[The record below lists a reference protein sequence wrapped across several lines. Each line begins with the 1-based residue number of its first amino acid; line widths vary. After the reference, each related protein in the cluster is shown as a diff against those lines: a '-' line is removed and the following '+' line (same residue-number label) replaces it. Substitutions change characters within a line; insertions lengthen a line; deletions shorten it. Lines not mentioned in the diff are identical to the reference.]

1 MAMVRDPVGQAPA
14 TVPRASEEVRVST
27 VEPGNVLVERY
38 RLGQPT
44 STDLAAAT
52 AWEAH
57 DLILDREVRVTLV
70 TGPYAGD
77 ALDSARRAAL
87 VTDPRLVRVL
97 DAGSSGDGH
106 KYVVTEPHTG
116 TTLTE
121 IVSSGLVDEQQ
132 ARAIVGEVASA
143 LSVAHARGV
152 HHTALRPEAVRVD
165 GHQIRV
171 TGLGLD
177 GGLASGDTL
186 NVKPAQL
193 DAQGLVALLYYAMT
207 ARWPGQDLEAGWIAK
222 DTLIPLPAQLDASGA
237 VAPLS
242 TLVPHVDPDID
253 ALVGRTFDA
262 SGGTDGPMNP
272 DDVTTALAPWGEVS
286 VVASLPGFVQPEPEG
301 PRRQSIADAFSG
313 EGAPPVRRP
322 VSGRIARTDETMAT
336 GAGNVPAGYPEP
348 QNEYTYE
355 PQAYAQH
362 APVPPPPPEAA
373 PQGYDQFGRPLAQVP
388 PGYDQAQYAPE
399 GSPQQYPPQFAAG
412 GYDPNGGGFYEQ
424 DGGFVTRPAPKRGG
438 VNPTPI
444 VLGLVGVAVVAG
456 LIWAINAVLSPTRDV
471 IADATTTPTVS
482 APAGGEGG
490 GQDNNGGAQPSPPA
504 QTEARP
510 LIDSAALLG
519 TLEWEGQTIDH
530 PELVERA
537 FDTDPR
543 SFYYT
548 TTYQQAGFGGY
559 KEFLGME
566 LKLRE
571 PASVTK
577 IELLT
582 NNTGGRV
589 QILKGGEGGEVL
601 AEGTFASTTTFELD
615 EPVVSDSFTIW
626 ITELPQVSDGFRLE
640 LEEVVLS

>member
-1 MAMVRDPVGQAPA
+1 
-14 TVPRASEEVRVST
+14 VST
-27 VEPGNVLVERY
+27 VEPGTVLVERY
-38 RLGQPT
+38 RLGQQA

-97 DAGSSGDGH
+97 DAGSDADGT

-132 ARAIVGEVASA
+132 ARAIVGEAASA
-143 LSVAHARGV
+143 LGVAHARGV

-165 GHQIRV
+165 GHQIRI

-177 GGLASGDTL
+177 GGLASGETL
-186 NVKPAQL
+186 NVQPAQL
-193 DAQGLVALLYYAMT
+193 DAQGLVSLLYYAMT
-207 ARWPGQDLEAGWIAK
+207 ARWPGQDLEADWIAK
-222 DTLIPLPAQLDASGA
+222 NTLIPLPAQLDDSGA

-242 TLVPHVDPDID
+242 TLVPHVDNDID

-272 DDVTTALAPWGEVS
+272 DDVTTALQPWGEVS

-301 PRRQSIADAFSG
+301 PRRQSIADAFGGG
-313 EGAPPVRRP
+313 EGTPPVRRP
-322 VSGRIARTDETMAT
+322 VTGRIARNDETMAT

-355 PQAYAQH
+355 PQAYGGH
-362 APVPPPPPEAA
+362 APVPPPPPDGGV
-373 PQGYDQFGRPLAQVP
+373 PVGYDQFGQPVGQVP
-388 PGYDQAQYAPE
+388 PGYEQAQYAQE
-399 GSPQQYPPQFAAG
+399 GAPQQYPPQYAPGGFGQDG
-412 GYDPNGGGFYEQ
+412 GYYDQ
-424 DGGFVTRPAPKRGG
+424 DGGFATQPAPKRGG

-456 LIWAINAVLSPTRDV
+456 LIWAINAVLTPPPEL
-471 IADATTTPTVS
+471 IADASPSPTVTSS
-482 APAGGEGG
+482 ADGAGGEGEG
-490 GQDNNGGAQPSPPA
+490 EGTAPPPPPA

-510 LIDSAALLG
+510 VIDSAALLG
-519 TLEWEGQTIDH
+519 TLDWEGQTIDH
-530 PELVERA
+530 PEKVELA
-537 FDTDPR
+537 YDTDPAT
-543 SFYYT
+543 FYYT
-548 TTYQQAGFGGY
+548 TTYQQAAFGGF
-559 KEFLGME
+559 KDALGME

-571 PASVTK
+571 PATVTK
-577 IELLT
+577 VELLT
-582 NNTGGRV
+582 NTPGGKV
-589 QILKGGEGGEVL
+589 QILKGGQGGEVL
-601 AEGTFASTTTFELD
+601 AEGAFANTTTFELPQ
-615 EPVVSDSFTIW
+615 PVESDSFTIW

-640 LEEVVLS
+640 LNEVVLS

>member
-1 MAMVRDPVGQAPA
+1 M
-14 TVPRASEEVRVST
+14 ST
-27 VEPGNVLVERY
+27 VEPGIVLVERY
-38 RLGQPT
+38 RLSQQV

-70 TGPYAGD
+70 TGPYSGD

-97 DAGSSGDGH
+97 DAGSDADGR

-116 TTLTE
+116 STLTE

-132 ARAIVGEVASA
+132 ARAIVGEAAAA
-143 LSVAHARGV
+143 LGVAHARGV

-165 GHQIRV
+165 GHQVRI

-177 GGLASGDTL
+177 GGLASGATL
-186 NVKPAQL
+186 NVQPAQL

-207 ARWPGQDLEAGWIAK
+207 ARWPGQDLEADWIAK
-222 DTLIPLPAQLDASGA
+222 DTLIPLPALLDASGA

-262 SGGTDGPMNP
+262 PGSTDGPMNP
-272 DDVTTALAPWGEVS
+272 DDVTTALQPWGEVS

-301 PRRQSIADAFSG
+301 PRRQSIADAFG
-313 EGAPPVRRP
+313 AEGTPPVRRP
-322 VSGRIARTDETMAT
+322 VTGRIARNDETMAA

-355 PQAYAQH
+355 PQAFGGH
-362 APVPPPPPEAA
+362 APVPPPPPDGGL
-373 PQGYDQFGRPLAQVP
+373 PVGYDQFGQPVGQVP
-388 PGYDQAQYAPE
+388 PGYDQGQYAQE
-399 GSPQQYPPQFAAG
+399 GAPQQYPPQYAPAGYDQGG
-412 GYDPNGGGFYEQ
+412 GYYGQ
-424 DGGFVTRPAPKRGG
+424 DGGFATQPAPKRGG

-456 LIWAINAVLSPTRDV
+456 LIWAINSVLSPTPEL
-471 IADATTTPTVS
+471 IADASQSPVASSS
-482 APAGGEGG
+482 AGGSGGEGEG
-490 GQDNNGGAQPSPPA
+490 ESSPPTPPA

-510 LIDSAALLG
+510 VIDSAALLG
-519 TLEWEGQTIDH
+519 TLDWNGETIDH
-530 PELVERA
+530 PEKVEFA
-537 FDTDPR
+537 YDTDPAT
-543 SFYYT
+543 FYYT
-548 TTYQQAGFGGY
+548 TTYQQAAFGGF
-559 KEFLGME
+559 KDSLGME

-571 PASVTK
+571 PASVSK
-577 IELLT
+577 VELLT
-582 NNTGGRV
+582 NTPGGKV
-589 QILKGGEGGEVL
+589 QILKGGAGGEVL
-601 AEGTFASTTTFELD
+601 AEGTFAKTTTFELT

-626 ITELPQVSDGFRLE
+626 VTELPQASNGFRLE
-640 LEEVVLS
+640 LNEVVLS

>member
-1 MAMVRDPVGQAPA
+1 
-14 TVPRASEEVRVST
+14 VST
-27 VEPGNVLVERY
+27 VEPGSVLVERY
-38 RLGQPT
+38 RLSQQA

-57 DLILDREVRVTLV
+57 DLVLDREVRVTLV

-97 DAGSSGDGH
+97 DAGADSAGH

-132 ARAIVGEVASA
+132 ARAIVGEAASA
-143 LSVAHARGV
+143 LSVARARGV

-165 GHQIRV
+165 GHEVRV
-171 TGLGLD
+171 TGLGID

-186 NVKPAQL
+186 NGAPAQL

-207 ARWPGQDLEAGWIAK
+207 ARWPGQDLEADWIAK

-242 TLVPHVDPDID
+242 TLVPHVDTDID
-253 ALVGRTFDA
+253 ALVGRAFNA
-262 SGGTDGPMNP
+262 PGSTDGPMNP

-301 PRRQSIADAFSG
+301 PRRQSIADAFGG
-313 EGAPPVRRP
+313 EGTPPVRRP
-322 VSGRIARTDETMAT
+322 VTGRIARNDETMAT
-336 GAGNVPAGYPEP
+336 GAGGVPAGYPEP

-355 PQAYAQH
+355 PQAYGGH
-362 APVPPPPPEAA
+362 SPVPPPPDGA
-373 PQGYDQFGRPLAQVP
+373 PVGYDQFGQPVAQGQQ
-388 PGYDQAQYAPE
+388 GYAQAQYAQE
-399 GSPQQYPPQFAAG
+399 GAPQQYPPQYAPG
-412 GYDPNGGGFYEQ
+412 GYDPNSGYYEQ
-424 DGGFVTRPAPKRGG
+424 DSGFATQPAPKRGG

-456 LIWAINAVLSPTRDV
+456 LIWAINAVLAPTPDV
-471 IADATTTPTVS
+471 IADASPSPAVS
-482 APAGGEGG
+482 TPAGGETEGEG
-490 GQDNNGGAQPSPPA
+490 EGSTAPSPPA

-510 LIDSAALLG
+510 VIDSAALLG

-530 PELVERA
+530 PEKVELA
-537 FDTDPR
+537 YDTDPAT
-543 SFYYT
+543 FYYT
-548 TTYQQAGFGGY
+548 TTYQQAAFGGF
-559 KEFLGME
+559 KDSLGME
-566 LKLRE
+566 LRLRE

-577 IELLT
+577 VDLMT
-582 NNTGGRV
+582 NTPGGKV
-589 QILKGGEGGEVL
+589 QILKGGAGGEVL
-601 AEGTFASTTTFELD
+601 AEGTFSETTTFELT
-615 EPVVSDSFTIW
+615 EPVVSNSFTIW
-626 ITELPQVSDGFRLE
+626 VTELPQVSDGFRLE
-640 LEEVVLS
+640 LNEVVLS

>member
-1 MAMVRDPVGQAPA
+1 M
-14 TVPRASEEVRVST
+14 ST
-27 VEPGNVLVERY
+27 VEPGSVLVERY
-38 RLGQPT
+38 RLSQQA

-70 TGPYAGD
+70 TGAYAGD

-97 DAGSSGDGH
+97 DAGADAGGLR
-106 KYVVTEPHTG
+106 YVVTEPHTG

-132 ARAIVGEVASA
+132 ARAIVGEAAAA

-165 GHQIRV
+165 GHQVRV
-171 TGLGLD
+171 TGLGVD

-186 NVKPAQL
+186 NGKPAQL

-207 ARWPGQDLEAGWIAK
+207 ARWPGQDLEADWIAK

-253 ALVGRTFDA
+253 ALVGRTFDT
-262 SGGTDGPMNP
+262 SGTPDGPMNP

-313 EGAPPVRRP
+313 EGAPPARRP
-322 VSGRIARTDETMAT
+322 VSGRIARTDETIAT
-336 GAGNVPAGYPEP
+336 GAGAVPAGYPEP

-355 PQAYAQH
+355 PQAYGQQH
-362 APVPPPPPEAA
+362 APVPPPPEAV
-373 PQGYDQFGRPLAQVP
+373 PQGYDQFGQPVAQ
-388 PGYDQAQYAPE
+388 PGYDQTRYAPE
-399 GSPQQYPPQFAAG
+399 GAPQQYPPQFAPG
-412 GYDPNGGGFYEQ
+412 GYDPNGGYYEQ
-424 DGGFVTRPAPKRGG
+424 DAGFATQPAPKRGG

-456 LIWAINAVLSPTRDV
+456 LIWAINAVLSPQPDL
-471 IADATTTPTVS
+471 IADASPTPTVS
-482 APAGGEGG
+482 ASAGGAGEEGEG
-490 GQDNNGGAQPSPPA
+490 SAQPSAPPE
-504 QTEARP
+504 TEARP
-510 LIDSAALLG
+510 VIDSAALLG

-530 PELVERA
+530 PEAVERA
-537 FDTDPR
+537 FDSDPE

-548 TTYQQAGFGGY
+548 TTYQQAVFGGF
-559 KEFLGME
+559 KESLGME
-566 LKLRE
+566 LRLRE
-571 PASVTK
+571 PATVTK
-577 IELLT
+577 VELLT
-582 NNTGGRV
+582 NTPGGKV
-589 QILKGGEGGEVL
+589 QILKGGAGGEVI
-601 AEGTFASTTTFELD
+601 AEGAFDSTTTFELP
-615 EPVVSDSFTIW
+615 EPVQSDAFTIW
-626 ITELPQVSDGFRLE
+626 VTELPQVSDGFRLE
-640 LEEVVLS
+640 LNEVVLS

>member
-1 MAMVRDPVGQAPA
+1 VN
-14 TVPRASEEVRVST
+14 T
-27 VEPGNVLVERY
+27 VEPGSVLVERY
-38 RLGQPT
+38 RLSRQT
-44 STDLAAAT
+44 ATDLAAAT

-57 DLILDREVRVTLV
+57 DLILDRDVRVTLV
-70 TGPYAGD
+70 TGPYASD

-97 DAGSSGDGH
+97 DAGSDADGR

-132 ARAIVGEVASA
+132 ARAIVGEAAAA
-143 LSVAHARGV
+143 LGVAHARGV

-165 GHQIRV
+165 GHQVRV
-171 TGLGLD
+171 TGLGID

-186 NVKPAQL
+186 NVKPALL

-207 ARWPGQDLEAGWIAK
+207 ARWPGHDLEADWIAK

-237 VAPLS
+237 AAPLS
-242 TLVPHVDPDID
+242 TLVPHVDTHID

-262 SGGTDGPMNP
+262 SGGTEGPMNP
-272 DDVTTALAPWGEVS
+272 DDVTTALRPWGEVS

-336 GAGNVPAGYPEP
+336 GAGSVPAGYPEP
-348 QNEYTYE
+348 QNDYTYE
-355 PQAYAQH
+355 PQVYGQH
-362 APVPPPPPEAA
+362 APVPPPPPEGA
-373 PQGYDQFGRPLAQVP
+373 PPGYDQFGQPVAQ
-388 PGYDQAQYAPE
+388 GQQAYDQGQYDQAQYAP
-399 GSPQQYPPQFAAG
+399 GAPQQYPPQSYAPG
-412 GYDPNGGGFYEQ
+412 GYDQGGGYYDQ
-424 DGGFVTRPAPKRGG
+424 DGGFATQPAPKRGG

-456 LIWAINAVLSPTRDV
+456 LIWAINAVLSPTPEV
-471 IADATTTPTVS
+471 IVQNTPTPAASSTADGEGEGEGEGTSETS
-482 APAGGEGG
+482 APAE
-490 GQDNNGGAQPSPPA
+490 
-504 QTEARP
+504 TEARP
-510 LIDSAALLG
+510 VIDSATLLG

-530 PELVERA
+530 PEKVELA
-537 FDTDPR
+537 YDTDPAT
-543 SFYYT
+543 FYFT
-548 TTYQQAGFGGY
+548 TTYQQAAFGGF
-559 KEFLGME
+559 KDALGME

-577 IELLT
+577 VELLT
-582 NNTGGRV
+582 NTPGGKV

-601 AEGTFASTTTFELD
+601 AESTFSETTTFELS
-615 EPVVSDSFTIW
+615 EPVVSDAFTIW

-640 LEEVVLS
+640 LKEVVLS

>member
-1 MAMVRDPVGQAPA
+1 M
-14 TVPRASEEVRVST
+14 ST
-27 VEPGNVLVERY
+27 VEPGSVLVERY
-38 RLGQPT
+38 RLEQQAT
-44 STDLAAAT
+44 TDLAAAT
-52 AWEAH
+52 AWVAR
-57 DLILDREVRVTLV
+57 DLVLDREVRVTLV

-97 DAGSSGDGH
+97 DAGTDPEERR
-106 KYVVTEPHTG
+106 YVVTEPYTG

-132 ARAIVGEVASA
+132 ARAVVGEAASA
-143 LSVAHARGV
+143 LAVAHARGV

-165 GHQIRV
+165 GHQVRV

-186 NVKPAQL
+186 NGRPAQL

-207 ARWPGQDLEAGWIAK
+207 ARWPGLDLEAGWIAK

-242 TLVPHVDPDID
+242 TLVPHVDPDLD
-253 ALVGRTFDA
+253 GLVARTFDA
-262 SGGTDGPMNP
+262 SGGSGGPANP

-301 PRRQSIADAFSG
+301 PRRQSIADAFGG
-313 EGAPPVRRP
+313 EGAPPARRP
-322 VSGRIARTDETMAT
+322 VSGRIARSDETVADV
-336 GAGNVPAGYPEP
+336 GAVPAGYPEP
-348 QNEYTYE
+348 QNDYTYE
-355 PQAYAQH
+355 PQAYGQQP
-362 APVPPPPPEAA
+362 APVPPPPDATQA
-373 PQGYDQFGRPLAQVP
+373 YDQLGRPVAPGQ
-388 PGYDQAQYAPE
+388 PGYDQAQYAPP
-399 GSPQQYPPQFAAG
+399 GAPQQYPPQFAPG
-412 GYDPNGGGFYEQ
+412 GYPAEGGGYEGYYEQ
-424 DGGFVTRPAPKRGG
+424 QPSGGFATQPAPKRGG

-456 LIWAINAVLSPTRDV
+456 LIWAVNAVLAPGEEVIAEASPTPSVSTSAGGGESDEGE
-471 IADATTTPTVS
+471 ATSEPS
-482 APAGGEGG
+482 AP
-490 GQDNNGGAQPSPPA
+490 
-504 QTEARP
+504 TETDARP
-510 LIDSAALLG
+510 VIDSAALLG
-519 TLEWEGQTIDH
+519 TLDWEGQTLDH
-530 PELVERA
+530 PEAVERA
-537 FDTDPR
+537 YDADPQ

-548 TTYQQAGFGGY
+548 TTYQRAAFGNF
-559 KEFLGME
+559 KEYLGME

-582 NNTGGRV
+582 NTPGGKV
-589 QILKGGEGGEVL
+589 QILRGGEGGEVI
-601 AEGTFASTTTFELD
+601 AEGSFDTTTTFDLS
-615 EPVVSDSFTIW
+615 EPVVSDSFTLW

-640 LEEVVLS
+640 LNEVVLS

>member
-1 MAMVRDPVGQAPA
+1 
-14 TVPRASEEVRVST
+14 VST
-27 VEPGNVLVERY
+27 VEPGSVLVERY
-38 RLGQPT
+38 RLSQQA

-87 VTDPRLVRVL
+87 VTDSRLVRVL
-97 DAGSSGDGH
+97 DAGSDADGR

-132 ARAIVGEVASA
+132 ARAIVGEAASA

-177 GGLASGDTL
+177 GGLASGETL
-186 NVKPAQL
+186 NVQPAQL

-207 ARWPGQDLEAGWIAK
+207 ARWPGQDLEADWIAK
-222 DTLIPLPAQLDASGA
+222 DTLIPLPAQHDESGA

-242 TLVPHVDPDID
+242 TLVPHVDTDID
-253 ALVGRTFDA
+253 ALVGRSFNA
-262 SGGTDGPMNP
+262 PGGTDGPMNP
-272 DDVTTALAPWGEVS
+272 DDVTTALQPWGEVS

-301 PRRQSIADAFSG
+301 PRRQSIADAFGGG
-313 EGAPPVRRP
+313 EGTPPVRRP
-322 VSGRIARTDETMAT
+322 VTGRIARNDETMAM

-355 PQAYAQH
+355 PQTYGEP
-362 APVPPPPPEAA
+362 APVPPPPGGAVPV
-373 PQGYDQFGRPLAQVP
+373 GYDQFGQPVGQVP
-388 PGYDQAQYAPE
+388 PGYDQAQYAQQ
-399 GSPQQYPPQFAAG
+399 GAPQQYPPQYAPG
-412 GYDPNGGGFYEQ
+412 GHDPNAGYYDQ
-424 DGGFVTRPAPKRGG
+424 DGFATQPAPKRGG

-456 LIWAINAVLSPTRDV
+456 LIWAINAVLTPPPALIAESSP
-471 IADATTTPTVS
+471 TPTVS
-482 APAGGEGG
+482 SSAGGAGEEGEG
-490 GQDNNGGAQPSPPA
+490 SAPPSPPA

-510 LIDSAALLG
+510 VIDSAALLG
-519 TLEWEGQTIDH
+519 TLDWEGQTIDH
-530 PELVERA
+530 PEKVELA
-537 FDTDPR
+537 YDTDPAT
-543 SFYYT
+543 FYYT
-548 TTYQQAGFGGY
+548 TTYQQAAFGGF
-559 KEFLGME
+559 KDSLGME

-577 IELLT
+577 VELLT
-582 NNTGGRV
+582 NTPGGKV

-601 AEGTFASTTTFELD
+601 AEGTFSNTTTFELT

-640 LEEVVLS
+640 LNEVVLS

>member
-1 MAMVRDPVGQAPA
+1 
-14 TVPRASEEVRVST
+14 VST
-27 VEPGNVLVERY
+27 VEPGIVLVERY
-38 RLGQPT
+38 RLSQQA

-70 TGPYAGD
+70 SGPYAGD

-97 DAGSSGDGH
+97 DAGSDADGR

-116 TTLTE
+116 STLTE

-132 ARAIVGEVASA
+132 ARAIAGEAAAA

-165 GHQIRV
+165 GHQVRV
-171 TGLGLD
+171 TGLGID
-177 GGLASGDTL
+177 GGLASGETL
-186 NVKPAQL
+186 NVQPAQL

-222 DTLIPLPAQLDASGA
+222 DTLIPLPALLDASGA

-262 SGGTDGPMNP
+262 AGSTDGPMNP
-272 DDVTTALAPWGEVS
+272 DDVTTALQPWGEVS

-301 PRRQSIADAFSG
+301 PRRQSIADAFGG
-313 EGAPPVRRP
+313 EGTPPVRRP
-322 VSGRIARTDETMAT
+322 VTGRIARNDETMAV

-355 PQAYAQH
+355 PQTFGGH
-362 APVPPPPPEAA
+362 APVPPPPPDGGV
-373 PQGYDQFGRPLAQVP
+373 PVGYDQFGQPVGQVP
-388 PGYDQAQYAPE
+388 PGYDQGQYAQE
-399 GSPQQYPPQFAAG
+399 GAPQQYPPQYAPG
-412 GYDPNGGGFYEQ
+412 GYDQGGGYYGQ
-424 DGGFVTRPAPKRGG
+424 DGGFATQPAPKRGG

-456 LIWAINAVLSPTRDV
+456 LIWAINSVLSPTREL
-471 IADATTTPTVS
+471 IADAPTPS
-482 APAGGEGG
+482 AASSPAGGEGEG
-490 GQDNNGGAQPSPPA
+490 EGSSPPSPPA

-510 LIDSAALLG
+510 VIDSAALLG
-519 TLEWEGQTIDH
+519 TLDWNGETIDH
-530 PELVERA
+530 PEKVELA
-537 FDTDPR
+537 YDTDPAT
-543 SFYYT
+543 FYYT
-548 TTYQQAGFGGY
+548 TTYQQAAFGGF
-559 KEFLGME
+559 KDSLGME

-571 PASVTK
+571 PASVSK
-577 IELLT
+577 VELLT
-582 NNTGGRV
+582 NTPGGKV
-589 QILKGGEGGEVL
+589 QILKGGAGGEVL
-601 AEGTFASTTTFELD
+601 AEGTFSETTTFELT
-615 EPVVSDSFTIW
+615 EPVESDSFTIW
-626 ITELPQVSDGFRLE
+626 VTELPQASNGFRLE
-640 LEEVVLS
+640 LNEVVLS

>member
-1 MAMVRDPVGQAPA
+1 
-14 TVPRASEEVRVST
+14 VST
-27 VEPGNVLVERY
+27 VEPGSVLVERY

-44 STDLAAAT
+44 TTDLAAAT

-70 TGPYAGD
+70 TGHYASD
-77 ALDSARRAAL
+77 ALDAARRAAL

-97 DAGSSGDGH
+97 DAGSDADGH

-121 IVSSGLVDEQQ
+121 VVSSGLVDEQQ
-132 ARAIVGEVASA
+132 ARAIVGEAASA
-143 LSVAHARGV
+143 LGVAHARGV
-152 HHTALRPEAVRVD
+152 HHTALRPEAVRID
-165 GHQIRV
+165 GHRVRV
-171 TGLGLD
+171 TGLGID

-186 NVKPAQL
+186 NVKPALL

-207 ARWPGQDLEAGWIAK
+207 ARWPGSDLEAGWIAK
-222 DTLIPLPAQLDASGA
+222 DTLIPLPAQVDAAGA

-242 TLVPHVDPDID
+242 TLVPHVDTDID
-253 ALVGRTFDA
+253 ALVARTFNA

-272 DDVTTALAPWGEVS
+272 DDVTTALQPWGEVS

-313 EGAPPVRRP
+313 EGTPPARRP
-322 VSGRIARTDETMAT
+322 VSGRIARTDETTAT
-336 GAGNVPAGYPEP
+336 GAGSVPAGYPEP

-355 PQAYAQH
+355 PQAYGQH
-362 APVPPPPPEAA
+362 APVPPPPPDGGSS
-373 PQGYDQFGRPLAQVP
+373 GYDQFGQPVAQP
-388 PGYDQAQYAPE
+388 QPGYDQAYAQQA
-399 GSPQQYPPQFAAG
+399 PQQYPPQYAPG
-412 GYDPNGGGFYEQ
+412 GFDPNGGYYEQ
-424 DGGFVTRPAPKRGG
+424 DAGFATQPAPKRGG

-456 LIWAINAVLSPTRDV
+456 LIWAINSVLSPTPDV
-471 IADATTTPTVS
+471 IADASQTPAATS
-482 APAGGEGG
+482 TAGTGDEGEGSSE
-490 GQDNNGGAQPSPPA
+490 ASPPA

-510 LIDSAALLG
+510 VIDSATLLG
-519 TLEWEGQTIDH
+519 NLEWEGDTIDH
-530 PELVERA
+530 PEKVELA
-537 FDTDPR
+537 YDTDPAT
-543 SFYYT
+543 FYYT

-559 KEFLGME
+559 KDALGME

-577 IELLT
+577 VELLT
-582 NNTGGRV
+582 NTPGGTV

-601 AEGTFASTTTFELD
+601 AEGTFSETTTFELT

-640 LEEVVLS
+640 LNEVVLS

>member
-1 MAMVRDPVGQAPA
+1 M
-14 TVPRASEEVRVST
+14 ST
-27 VEPGNVLVERY
+27 VESGSVLVERY
-38 RLGQPT
+38 RLNQQV

-97 DAGSSGDGH
+97 DAGSDAGGLR
-106 KYVVTEPHTG
+106 YVVTEPHTG

-132 ARAIVGEVASA
+132 ARAIVGEAAAA

-165 GHQIRV
+165 GHQVRV

-186 NVKPAQL
+186 NGKPAQL

-207 ARWPGQDLEAGWIAK
+207 ARWPGQDLEADWIAK

-242 TLVPHVDPDID
+242 TLVPHVDTDID
-253 ALVGRTFDA
+253 ALVGRTFDT

-272 DDVTTALAPWGEVS
+272 DDVTTALTPWGEVS

-322 VSGRIARTDETMAT
+322 VSGRIARTDETIAT
-336 GAGNVPAGYPEP
+336 GAGAVPAGYPEP

-355 PQAYAQH
+355 PQAYGGH

-373 PQGYDQFGRPLAQVP
+373 PQGYDQFGQPLAQAQ

-399 GSPQQYPPQFAAG
+399 GAPQQYPPQFAPG
-412 GYDPNGGGFYEQ
+412 GYDPNGGYYEQ
-424 DGGFVTRPAPKRGG
+424 DGGFATQPAPKRGG

-456 LIWAINAVLSPTRDV
+456 LIWAINAVLSPPPDL
-471 IADATTTPTVS
+471 IADASPQPS
-482 APAGGEGG
+482 ASASAGATGGEGEG
-490 GQDNNGGAQPSPPA
+490 STQPSPPA

-510 LIDSAALLG
+510 VIDSAALLG

-530 PELVERA
+530 PEAVERA
-537 FDTDPR
+537 FDSDPE

-548 TTYQQAGFGGY
+548 TTYQQAAFGGF
-559 KEFLGME
+559 KDSLGME

-571 PASVTK
+571 PATVTK
-577 IELLT
+577 VELLT
-582 NNTGGRV
+582 NTPGGKV
-589 QILKGGEGGEVL
+589 QILKGGAGGEVL
-601 AEGTFASTTTFELD
+601 AEGAFADTTTFELT
-615 EPVVSDSFTIW
+615 EPVQSDSFTIW

-640 LEEVVLS
+640 LNEVVLS

>member
-1 MAMVRDPVGQAPA
+1 M
-14 TVPRASEEVRVST
+14 ST
-27 VEPGNVLVERY
+27 VEPGSVLVERY
-38 RLGQPT
+38 RLSQQV

-52 AWEAH
+52 AWEAR
-57 DLILDREVRVTLV
+57 DLILDREVRLSLV

-97 DAGSSGDGH
+97 DAGTDAEGRG
-106 KYVVTEPHTG
+106 YVVTEPHTG

-132 ARAIVGEVASA
+132 ARAIVGEAAAA

-165 GHQIRV
+165 GHQVRV

-177 GGLASGDTL
+177 GGLASGETL
-186 NVKPAQL
+186 NGKPAQL
-193 DAQGLVALLYYAMT
+193 DAQGLVSLLYYAMT
-207 ARWPGQDLEAGWIAK
+207 ARWPGQDLEAGWITK

-242 TLVPHVDPDID
+242 TLVPHVDPHID

-272 DDVTTALAPWGEVS
+272 DDVTTALQPWGEVS

-313 EGAPPVRRP
+313 EGAPPARRP
-322 VSGRIARTDETMAT
+322 VSGRIARTDETIAT

-348 QNEYTYE
+348 QSEYTYE
-355 PQAYAQH
+355 PQTYGQH
-362 APVPPPPPEAA
+362 APVPPPPAEGA
-373 PQGYDQFGRPLAQVP
+373 PQGYDQFGQPVGQVP
-388 PGYDQAQYAPE
+388 PGYGQERYAPE
-399 GSPQQYPPQFAAG
+399 GAPQQYPPQFAPG
-412 GYDPNGGGFYEQ
+412 GYDPEGGYYEQ
-424 DGGFVTRPAPKRGG
+424 DGGFATQPAPKRGG

-456 LIWAINAVLSPTRDV
+456 LIWAINAVLTPPPEL
-471 IADATTTPTVS
+471 IADASPSPSVS
-482 APAGGEGG
+482 ASAG
-490 GQDNNGGAQPSPPA
+490 GQDEGSAQPSAPA

-510 LIDSAALLG
+510 VIDSAGLLG
-519 TLEWEGQTIDH
+519 TLDWEGQTIDH
-530 PELVERA
+530 PEKVELA
-537 FDTDPR
+537 YDTDPAT
-543 SFYYT
+543 FYFT
-548 TTYQQAGFGGY
+548 TTYQQAAFGGF
-559 KEFLGME
+559 KDSLGME

-571 PASVTK
+571 PASVSK
-577 IELLT
+577 VELLT
-582 NNTGGRV
+582 NTPGGKV
-589 QILKGGEGGEVL
+589 QILKGGAGGEVL
-601 AEGTFASTTTFELD
+601 AEGTFANTTTFDLP

-626 ITELPQVSDGFRLE
+626 VTELPQVSDGFRLE
-640 LEEVVLS
+640 LNEVVLS

>member
-1 MAMVRDPVGQAPA
+1 M
-14 TVPRASEEVRVST
+14 ST

-38 RLGQPT
+38 RLNQQA
-44 STDLAAAT
+44 STDLAVAS

-57 DLILDREVRVTLV
+57 DLILDREVRLTLV

-97 DAGSSGDGH
+97 DAGSDADGRR
-106 KYVVTEPHTG
+106 YVVTEPHTG

-132 ARAIVGEVASA
+132 ARAIVGEAAAA

-152 HHTALRPEAVRVD
+152 HHTALRPEAVRID
-165 GHQIRV
+165 GHQVRV

-207 ARWPGQDLEAGWIAK
+207 ARWPGLDLEADWIAK
-222 DTLIPLPAQLDASGA
+222 DTLIPLPAQLDTSGA

-242 TLVPHVDPDID
+242 TLVPHVDNDID
-253 ALVGRTFDA
+253 ALVRRTFDT

-322 VSGRIARTDETMAT
+322 VSGRIARTDETIAT
-336 GAGNVPAGYPEP
+336 GAGAVPAGYPEP

-355 PQAYAQH
+355 PQAYSQH
-362 APVPPPPPEAA
+362 SPVPPPPQESA
-373 PQGYDQFGRPLAQVP
+373 PQGYDQFGQPLAQAQ

-399 GSPQQYPPQFAAG
+399 GAPQQYPPQFAPG
-412 GYDPNGGGFYEQ
+412 GYDPNGGYYEQ
-424 DGGFVTRPAPKRGG
+424 DSGFATQPAPKRGG

-456 LIWAINAVLSPTRDV
+456 LIWAINAVLSPPPAL
-471 IADATTTPTVS
+471 IADASPTPTVS
-482 APAGGEGG
+482 ASAGGAGAEGEG
-490 GQDNNGGAQPSPPA
+490 SAQPSPPA

-510 LIDSAALLG
+510 VIDSAALLG

-530 PELVERA
+530 PEAVERA
-537 FDTDPR
+537 FDSDPE

-548 TTYQQAGFGGY
+548 TTYQQAAFGGF
-559 KEFLGME
+559 KDSLGME

-577 IELLT
+577 VELLT
-582 NNTGGRV
+582 NTPGGKV
-589 QILKGGEGGEVL
+589 QILKGGAGGEVL
-601 AEGTFASTTTFELD
+601 AEGAFAQTTTFELP
-615 EPVVSDSFTIW
+615 EPVESDSFTIW
-626 ITELPQVSDGFRLE
+626 ITELPQVPDGFRLE
-640 LEEVVLS
+640 LNEVVLS

>member
-1 MAMVRDPVGQAPA
+1 M
-14 TVPRASEEVRVST
+14 ST
-27 VEPGNVLVERY
+27 VEPGSVLVERY
-38 RLGQPT
+38 RLGQRT
-44 STDLAAAT
+44 TTDLAAAT

-70 TGPYAGD
+70 TGHYAND
-77 ALDSARRAAL
+77 ALDAARRAAL

-97 DAGSSGDGH
+97 DAGSDADGH

-132 ARAIVGEVASA
+132 ARAIVGEAAAA
-143 LSVAHARGV
+143 LGVAHARGV
-152 HHTALRPEAVRVD
+152 HHTALRPEAVRID
-165 GHQIRV
+165 GHRVRV

-186 NVKPAQL
+186 NVKPALL

-207 ARWPGQDLEAGWIAK
+207 ARWPGSDLEAGWIAK
-222 DTLIPLPAQLDASGA
+222 DTLIPLPAQVDASGA

-242 TLVPHVDPDID
+242 TLVPHVDTDID
-253 ALVGRTFDA
+253 ALVARTFDA

-272 DDVTTALAPWGEVS
+272 DDVTTALQPWGEVS

-313 EGAPPVRRP
+313 EGTPPARRP
-322 VSGRIARTDETMAT
+322 VSGRIARTDETIAT
-336 GAGNVPAGYPEP
+336 GAGSVPAGYPEP

-355 PQAYAQH
+355 PQAYGQH
-362 APVPPPPPEAA
+362 APVPPPPPEGGSS
-373 PQGYDQFGRPLAQVP
+373 GYDQFGQPVAQP
-388 PGYDQAQYAPE
+388 QPGYDQAYAQQA
-399 GSPQQYPPQFAAG
+399 PQQYPPQYAPG
-412 GYDPNGGGFYEQ
+412 GFDPNGGYYEQ
-424 DGGFVTRPAPKRGG
+424 DAGFATQPAPKRGG

-456 LIWAINAVLSPTRDV
+456 LIWAINAVLSPTPDV
-471 IADATTTPTVS
+471 IADASPTPAATS
-482 APAGGEGG
+482 TAGTGDEGEGSSE
-490 GQDNNGGAQPSPPA
+490 ASPPA

-510 LIDSAALLG
+510 VIDSATLLG
-519 TLEWEGQTIDH
+519 NLEWEGDTIDH
-530 PELVERA
+530 PEKVELA
-537 FDTDPR
+537 YDTDPAT
-543 SFYYT
+543 FYYT
-548 TTYQQAGFGGY
+548 TTYQQAAFGGY
-559 KEFLGME
+559 KDALGME

-577 IELLT
+577 VELLT
-582 NNTGGRV
+582 NTPGGTV
-589 QILKGGEGGEVL
+589 QILEGGEGGEVL
-601 AEGTFASTTTFELD
+601 AEGTFSETTTFELT
-615 EPVVSDSFTIW
+615 EPVVSDAFTIW

-640 LEEVVLS
+640 LNEVVLS

>member
-1 MAMVRDPVGQAPA
+1 
-14 TVPRASEEVRVST
+14 VSN
-27 VEPGNVLVERY
+27 VEPGSVLVERY
-38 RLGQPT
+38 RLGQQA

-97 DAGSSGDGH
+97 DAGSDADGR

-132 ARAIVGEVASA
+132 ARAIVGEAASA

-165 GHQIRV
+165 GHQVRV

-207 ARWPGQDLEAGWIAK
+207 ARWPGQDLEAAWIAR

-242 TLVPHVDPDID
+242 TLVPHVDSDID
-253 ALVGRTFDA
+253 ALVSRTFDT

-272 DDVTTALAPWGEVS
+272 DDVTTALTPWGEVS

-313 EGAPPVRRP
+313 EGAPPARRP
-322 VSGRIARTDETMAT
+322 VSGRIARTDETIAT
-336 GAGNVPAGYPEP
+336 EAGAVPAGYPEP

-355 PQAYAQH
+355 PQAYEGH

-373 PQGYDQFGRPLAQVP
+373 PQGYDQFGQPLAQVP
-388 PGYDQAQYAPE
+388 PGYDQTQYAPE
-399 GSPQQYPPQFAAG
+399 AAPQQYPPQFAPG
-412 GYDPNGGGFYEQ
+412 GYDPNGGGYYDQ
-424 DGGFVTRPAPKRGG
+424 DGGFATQPAPKRGG

-456 LIWAINAVLSPTRDV
+456 LIWAINAVLSPQPDL
-471 IADATTTPTVS
+471 IADASPTPTVS
-482 APAGGEGG
+482 APADNTGEEGEGS
-490 GQDNNGGAQPSPPA
+490 APPTPPA
-504 QTEARP
+504 QTEVRP
-510 LIDSAALLG
+510 VIDSAALLG
-519 TLEWEGQTIDH
+519 NLEWDGQTIDH
-530 PELVERA
+530 PEFVERA
-537 FDTDPR
+537 YDSDPAT
-543 SFYYT
+543 FYYT
-548 TTYQQAGFGGY
+548 TTYQQAAFGGY
-559 KEFLGME
+559 KDSLGME

-577 IELLT
+577 VELLT
-582 NNTGGRV
+582 NTPGGKV
-589 QILKGGEGGEVL
+589 QILKGGAGGEVL
-601 AEGTFASTTTFELD
+601 AEGTFAETTTFDLT
-615 EPVVSDSFTIW
+615 EPVESDSFTIW

-640 LEEVVLS
+640 LNEVVLS

>member
-1 MAMVRDPVGQAPA
+1 
-14 TVPRASEEVRVST
+14 VST
-27 VEPGNVLVERY
+27 VEPGSVLVERY

-44 STDLAAAT
+44 TTDLAAAT

-70 TGPYAGD
+70 TGHYASD
-77 ALDSARRAAL
+77 ALDAARRAAL

-97 DAGSSGDGH
+97 DAGSDADGH

-132 ARAIVGEVASA
+132 ARAIVGEAASA
-143 LSVAHARGV
+143 LGVAHARGV
-152 HHTALRPEAVRVD
+152 HHTALRPEAVRID
-165 GHQIRV
+165 GHRVRV
-171 TGLGLD
+171 TGLGID

-186 NVKPAQL
+186 NVKPALL

-207 ARWPGQDLEAGWIAK
+207 ARWPGSDLEAGWIAK
-222 DTLIPLPAQLDASGA
+222 DTLIPLPAQVDAAGA

-242 TLVPHVDPDID
+242 TLVPHVDTDID
-253 ALVGRTFDA
+253 ALVARTFNA

-272 DDVTTALAPWGEVS
+272 DDVTTALQPWGEVS

-313 EGAPPVRRP
+313 EGTPPARRP
-322 VSGRIARTDETMAT
+322 VSGRIARTDETTAT
-336 GAGNVPAGYPEP
+336 GAGSVPAGYPEP

-355 PQAYAQH
+355 PQAYGQH
-362 APVPPPPPEAA
+362 APVPPPPPDGGSS
-373 PQGYDQFGRPLAQVP
+373 GYDQFGQPVAQP
-388 PGYDQAQYAPE
+388 QPGYDQAYAQQA
-399 GSPQQYPPQFAAG
+399 PQQYPPQYAPG
-412 GYDPNGGGFYEQ
+412 GFDPNGGYYEQ
-424 DGGFVTRPAPKRGG
+424 DAGFATQPAPKRGG

-456 LIWAINAVLSPTRDV
+456 LIWAINSVLSPTPDV
-471 IADATTTPTVS
+471 IADASPTPAATS
-482 APAGGEGG
+482 TAGTGDEGEGSSE
-490 GQDNNGGAQPSPPA
+490 ASPPA

-510 LIDSAALLG
+510 VIDSATLLG
-519 TLEWEGQTIDH
+519 NLEWEGDTIDH
-530 PELVERA
+530 PEKVELA
-537 FDTDPR
+537 YDTDPAT
-543 SFYYT
+543 FYYT

-559 KEFLGME
+559 KDALGME

-577 IELLT
+577 VELLT
-582 NNTGGRV
+582 NTPGGTV

-601 AEGTFASTTTFELD
+601 AEGTFSETTTFELT

-640 LEEVVLS
+640 LNEVVLS

>member
-1 MAMVRDPVGQAPA
+1 M
-14 TVPRASEEVRVST
+14 ST

-38 RLGQPT
+38 RLSQQV

-97 DAGSSGDGH
+97 DAGSDSSGR

-121 IVSSGLVDEQQ
+121 VVSSGLVDEQQ
-132 ARAIVGEVASA
+132 ARAIVGEAASA
-143 LSVAHARGV
+143 LSVARARGV

-165 GHQIRV
+165 GHEVRV

-186 NVKPAQL
+186 NGKPAQL

-207 ARWPGQDLEAGWIAK
+207 ARWPGQDLEADWIAK
-222 DTLIPLPAQLDASGA
+222 DTLIPLPAQLDDSGA

-242 TLVPHVDPDID
+242 TLVPHVDADID
-253 ALVGRTFDA
+253 ALVSRAFNAPG
-262 SGGTDGPMNP
+262 STDGPMNP
-272 DDVTTALAPWGEVS
+272 DDVTTALTPWGEVS

-301 PRRQSIADAFSG
+301 PRRQSIADAFGG
-313 EGAPPVRRP
+313 EGTPPVRRP
-322 VSGRIARTDETMAT
+322 VTGRIARNDETMAM

-355 PQAYAQH
+355 PQAYGGH
-362 APVPPPPPEAA
+362 SPVPPPPQEGA
-373 PQGYDQFGRPLAQVP
+373 PSGYDQFGQPVAQGQL
-388 PGYDQAQYAPE
+388 GYDQAQYAQAQYPQE
-399 GSPQQYPPQFAAG
+399 GAPQQYPPQYAPG
-412 GYDPNGGGFYEQ
+412 GYDPNGGYHEQ
-424 DGGFVTRPAPKRGG
+424 DGGFATQPAPKRGG

-456 LIWAINAVLSPTRDV
+456 LIWAINAVLSPTPEV
-471 IADATTTPTVS
+471 IADASPNPTVS
-482 APAGGEGG
+482 ASAGGESEGEG
-490 GQDNNGGAQPSPPA
+490 STAPSPPPE
-504 QTEARP
+504 TEARP
-510 LIDSAALLG
+510 VIDSAALLG
-519 TLEWEGQTIDH
+519 TLDLDGQTIDH
-530 PELVERA
+530 PEAVERA
-537 FDTDPR
+537 YDTDPAT
-543 SFYYT
+543 FYYT
-548 TTYQQAGFGGY
+548 TTYQQAAFGGF
-559 KEFLGME
+559 KDSLGME
-566 LKLRE
+566 LRLRE
-571 PASVTK
+571 PAPVTK
-577 IELLT
+577 VELLT
-582 NNTGGRV
+582 KTPGGKV
-589 QILKGGEGGEVL
+589 QILKGGAGGEVL
-601 AEGTFASTTTFELD
+601 AEGTFAETTTFELT

-640 LEEVVLS
+640 LNEVVLS